1 MKMPLFILVVLICIG
16 CDARSPRDDYND
28 FVSRTASAREGQCQ
42 ESEAQSGELVDI
54 SGLWVIRALLNGGI
68 TLGLRVELIPE
79 EDETSVPPRR
89 FVANFWLESQPLDID
104 PILTTRT
111 EVDEAGAFELEASP
125 LNLGPDVLSSET
137 TVVASVLLQ
146 AVVVNGTSFCG
157 VAQGMATSP
166 LNLDLSGSTF
176 SAVRHTESLVLEEV
190 PFQCPGDPCAADMG
204 AVSEDAGVSDARVV
218 ERPESPEL
226 DVESMPADL
235 SGDWYLSAS
244 LSGIPLGLW
253 VAVVYRASD
262 GAASIDGTL
271 RLVADTPD
279 MPGRAYFTA
288 AVDAEGR
295 FEVWLPELAL
305 EVNGLMVQGDILLVA
320 ATVPDGW
327 CGVAAGEVRSPVM
340 LPLAGSTFGAI
351 RWTPGPEV
359 PEGAFNACP

>member
-1 MKMPLFILVVLICIG
+1 MPLFILAVLICIG

-54 SGLWVIRALLNGGI
+54 SGLWVIRALLNGI
-68 TLGLRVELIPE
+68 SLGLRVELIP
-79 EDETSVPPRR
+79 DDDVTSNPPRR
-89 FVANFWLESQPLDID
+89 FVANFWLENQPLDID

-176 SAVRHTESLVLEEV
+176 SAVRHTESLVLEDV
-190 PFQCPGDPCAADMG
+190 PFQCPGDPCAAAWEQCLRMQACPMPSG
-204 AVSEDAGVSDARVV
+204 PTKSPEREKACQQTCRVITSCTSLTGIPQPRCGGVS
-218 ERPESPEL
+218 
-226 DVESMPADL
+226 
-235 SGDWYLSAS
+235 
-244 LSGIPLGLW
+244 
-253 VAVVYRASD
+253 
-262 GAASIDGTL
+262 L
-271 RLVADTPD
+271 RRCCIHRWHPTPVADTPD
-279 MPGRAYFTA
+279 ACRATSR